1 MSRIN
6 RDVLKT
12 IRNELNNMKWNTEDW
27 EGVIFYTSDNNIQDT
42 DKRNTELLFKGQ
54 AVLILDFIHQLNK
67 CLNKETQEVLM
78 NNLIYLAQKTLKE
91 LKQCS

>member
-1 MSRIN
+1 MNRIN
-6 RDVLKT
+6 REVLKT
-12 IRNELNNMKWNTEDW
+12 IQNELNNMNWNVKNL
-27 EGVIFYTSDNNIQDT
+27 EGVIFYTTDNNIKDT

-54 AVLILDFIHQLNK
+54 AVLILDFINHLSK

-78 NNLIYLAQKTLKE
+78 NNLIHLAQETLKE